1 MTHAPSQPWRD
12 WPLGV
17 RVVVRRHLPEGGYS
31 DVLGELLDSR
41 PDGVT
46 VRSRHGDVEVRAED
60 IAIGKIIPPRPPRPP
75 RA

>member
-31 DVLGELLDSR
+31 DVLGDLLASG

-60 IAIGKIIPPRPPRPP
+60 IAIGKIIPPRASRAPRT
-75 RA
+75 